1 MTIRTL
7 SESLTATAVDVPPGQ
22 ALLRVSELELAFGG
36 TRAVDGV
43 SFEVR
48 PGELF
53 AIIGPNGAGKTS
65 LFNCISSVYRPQSGA
80 IDFLGESVL
89 GRKPD
94 DVARLGIA
102 RMFQNIELFDNLTV
116 LDNLMLGRHLHL
128 DYGPLAGLI
137 YAGRARR
144 VELDNRRIVEDVID
158 FLEIEAFRKFPVG
171 MLPYGVKKRVELGRA
186 LCMEPKLLLLDEP
199 VAGMNVEETEDMARF
214 ILDIRSELDLAMI
227 LVEHDMGLVMDLAD
241 RVLVVDFG
249 KPIALGSPAEVQ
261 ASPDVIR
268 AYLGE
273 EHHVVG
279 TVTEDQVVLDTG
291 QDGSVP
297 SSVEADTTEVAP

>member
-7 SESLTATAVDVPPGQ
+7 SEALTSTAVDVPAGEP
-22 ALLRVSELELAFGG
+22 LLRVDDIELRFGG
-36 TRAVDGV
+36 TKAVDGV
-43 SFEVR
+43 SFDVR

-65 LFNCISSVYRPQSGA
+65 LFNCISSVYRPQAGR
-80 IDFLGESVL
+80 IEFLGQSVL

-94 DVARLGIA
+94 DVAKLGIA

-116 LDNLMLGRHLHL
+116 LENLMLGRHQHL
-128 DYGPLAGLI
+128 DYGSVAGLF
-137 YAGRARR
+137 YVGRAKRI
-144 VELDNRRIVEDVID
+144 ELENRRIVEDVID

-214 ILDIRSELDLAMI
+214 ILDIRSELDLAMV

-249 KPIALGSPAEVQ
+249 KPIAIGTPAEVQ
-261 ASPDVIR
+261 SHPDVIR

-273 EHHVVG
+273 DHEVVG
-279 TVTEDQVVLDTG
+279 EVDPDQVTLDTG
-291 QDGSVP
+291 QP
-297 SSVEADTTEVAP
+297 SAEDASTEVAP